1 MSLFFENKLVKL
13 YFGNCFDI
21 LNNIPYKFHLI
32 LTDIPYVI
40 SQKNNFDTMQDRT
53 GRNGINFGNWDE
65 KFDLNKLNILPKL
78 LIENGSIVIFH
89 SFEQYSEL
97 KKIFE
102 NNGLECKDRIIW
114 QKTNPMPRNRD
125 RRYISNCE
133 LGSWYIK
140 EKSKWIFNR
149 QDEKYES
156 MIMSFPS
163 ESGGGFKRYHPTQK
177 NLKMFEKIIKIH
189 SNEDNIILDPFSG
202 SGTTGIACMNLNR
215 KCILIEQSEEY
226 CEIIKNRLSSVVIQ
240 GELL

>member
-1 MSLFFENKLVKL
+1 MKEYFKNSAVTLYCGDCFEIMN
-13 YFGNCFDI
+13 N
-21 LNNIPYKFHLI
+21 LNLKVNFI

-40 SQKNNFDTMQDRT
+40 SKKNNFNAM
-53 GRNGINFGNWDE
+53 GRNGIDFGNWDE
-65 KFDLNKLNILPKL
+65 KFDLSQLSILPKL
-78 LIENGSIVIFH
+78 LIDNGSIIIFH
-89 SFEQYSEL
+89 SFEQYPEL

-114 QKTNPMPRNRD
+114 HKTNPMPRNRD

-133 LGSWYIK
+133 LGSWYVK

-163 ESGGGFKRYHPTQK
+163 ESGGRFKRYHPTQK

-189 SNEDNIILDPFSG
+189 SNENDTILDPFSD
-202 SGTTGIACMNLNR
+202 SGTTGLACMNLNR
-215 KCILIEQSEEY
+215 RCILIEKEEKY
-226 CEIIKNRLSSVVIQ
+226 CEIIANRLNNHIVQ